1 MAMIKV
7 YGDIMLDR
15 WIQGSINR
23 ISPEAPVPV
32 LHEEEVGYN
41 AGGAANLALNIKS
54 LGNSV
59 ELYGVCSDDAEGKI
73 LIELLDVNKV
83 HLDMT
88 HTVTTTKT
96 RLVDNSGQH
105 VCRWDREELYTSTD
119 LIEQCAN
126 DLEKDDILC
135 ISDYAKGV
143 VRSSTVA
150 RLKKYC
156 DTILVD
162 PKQEPN
168 FYKGAFVFK
177 PNIKYWNAYFGSL
190 DIQDVPRIMKEYK
203 WEWVVLTCGAAGIYV
218 VNKDGKYRHYQEPV
232 REVADVTGA
241 GDTVL
246 AVIAHCIAQGM
257 DVYRASEFACYA
269 GARMV
274 ERRGVGLVT
283 VDDLVKGVVFT
294 NGVFDILHTGHF
306 KLLEAARSKG
316 SRLIVGINS
325 DASVKRLKGES
336 RPINTLEKRISQLE
350 MLPWVDEVI
359 PFEEDTPLELIKGIR
374 PDLIVKGGDYTVEQ
388 VVGHEYAP
396 VYIVP
401 TEEGYSTTDI
411 IKKSNENTSNRT

>member
-1 MAMIKV
+1 MIKV

-15 WIQGSINR
+15 WIQGSIQR

-32 LHEEEVGYN
+32 LQEEEVGHN

-59 ELYGVCSDDAEGKI
+59 ELYGACSDDQEGKT
-73 LIELLDVNKV
+73 LVSLLNVDKV

-88 HTVTTTKT
+88 HSITTTKT

-105 VCRWDREELYTSTD
+105 VCRWDRETFYNKQD
-119 LIEQCAN
+119 LLEQCIDN
-126 DLEKDDILC
+126 LQKEDILC
-135 ISDYAKGV
+135 VSDYAKGV
-143 VRSSTVA
+143 VRKSTVA
-150 RLKKYC
+150 TLRKYC
-156 DTILVD
+156 NTILVD
-162 PKQEPN
+162 PKQEPS
-168 FYKGAFVFK
+168 FYIGAFVFK
-177 PNIKYWNAYFGSL
+177 PNIKYWKSYFGSL
-190 DIQDVPRIMKEYK
+190 DLENISAIMKQYK
-203 WEWVVLTCGAAGIYV
+203 WEWIVLTCGAAGIYV
-218 VNKDGKYRHYQEPV
+218 INSDGKYRHYQEPV

-257 DVYRASEFACYA
+257 DVYRAGEFACYA

-306 KLLEAARSKG
+306 KLLEAAKNKG
-316 SRLIVGINS
+316 SKLIVGINT
-325 DASVKRLKGES
+325 DASVKRLKGEN
-336 RPINTLEKRISQLE
+336 RPINTLGKRISQLE

-374 PDLIVKGGDYTVEQ
+374 PDLIVKGGDYKIEE

-401 TEEGYSTTDI
+401 TEEGYSTTSI
-411 IKKSNENTSNRT
+411 IEKSNENISNRT